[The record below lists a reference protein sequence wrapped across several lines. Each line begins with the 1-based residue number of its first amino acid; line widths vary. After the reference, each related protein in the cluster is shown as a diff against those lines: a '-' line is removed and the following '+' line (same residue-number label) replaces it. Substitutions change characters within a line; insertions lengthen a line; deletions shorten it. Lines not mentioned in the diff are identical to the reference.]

1 MKPAY
6 AKALFLRKVSF
17 TDLPKNKKP
26 WGLIPRWLIFS
37 FLLFT
42 MPLYAG
48 QTASWYGGVGD
59 TCDPFP
65 HIMTA
70 SGRPYDENSF
80 TCASW
85 LFPFGTYLRVTNL
98 ENGKVV
104 TVVVVDRGPVKRL
117 VKKGRVIDLSKRA
130 FAEIADLKQGII
142 PIAIEVVKR
151 GGERND

>member
-1 MKPAY
+1 
-6 AKALFLRKVSF
+6 
-17 TDLPKNKKP
+17 
-26 WGLIPRWLIFS
+26 
-37 FLLFT
+37 
-42 MPLYAG
+42 
-48 QTASWYGGVGD
+48 
-59 TCDPFP
+59 
-65 HIMTA
+65 MTA

-104 TVVVVDRGPVKRL
+104 IVMVVDRGPAKRL

-142 PIAIEVVKR
+142 SVEIEVVR
-151 GGERND
+151 REGESNG